1 MSTNVATT
9 VVVGVDGTEDGQR
22 ALLYGV
28 TLAQREGLELRL
40 VHVAHQTE
48 MYAPMMPYL
57 PEPKVLQ
64 IGESV
69 LQDAQ
74 RLAEEA
80 GFDEARTG
88 TVLAH
93 GPRATALLDHLE
105 DARCLVVGT
114 RPGGMQHLFTG
125 STTLSLATRAGVPVH
140 SVPRGWSTTSG
151 SHHRVVAG
159 LDGSRADADVL
170 EEAFR
175 EAGARGSSALRL
187 VHAWRPVSPYDAAIV
202 RRVLEEDWESAARE
216 ALTKQI
222 EEVAGHHPGI
232 PWQLELDFDRV
243 TVALHRVAAD
253 ADVLVL
259 GRHSHVPPAGL
270 GIGSNTR
277 TLVRTATCPLVVVPI
292 HSSHPQ

>member
-1 MSTNVATT
+1 MSAPARST

-28 TLAQREGLELRL
+28 ALAEREGLELRL

-64 IGESV
+64 IGQDV
-69 LQDAQ
+69 LQGAQ

-80 GFDEARTG
+80 GFDEARTS

-93 GPRATALLDHLE
+93 GPRSSALLGHLE

-114 RPGGMQHLFTG
+114 RAAGTQHLFTG
-125 STTLSLATRAGVPVH
+125 STTLSLATRAEVPVH
-140 SVPRGWSTTSG
+140 SVPRSWSTSTG
-151 SHHRVVAG
+151 THHRVVAG
-159 LDGSRADADVL
+159 LDGSSADLDVL

-175 EAGARGSSALRL
+175 EAGMRGSSGLRL
-187 VHAWRPVSPYDAAIV
+187 VHAWRPVSPYDAAIM
-202 RRVLEEDWESAARE
+202 RRVLREDWETSARE
-216 ALTKQI
+216 ALGKQV
-222 EEVAGHHPGI
+222 EQVAGRHPGTT
-232 PWQLELDFDRV
+232 WQLELDFDRV
-243 TVALHRVAAD
+243 TVALHRVSTD
-253 ADVLVL
+253 ADLLVL
-259 GRHSHVPPAGL
+259 GRHSHVPPNGL

-277 TLVRTATCPLVVVPI
+277 TLVRTATCPVAVVPI
-292 HSSHPQ
+292 HSGHAK